1 MAEDKIDDPNPP
13 LARRAARPFVGPG
26 GAAASAR
33 PLLRPTGPAGRSS
46 PAPFA
51 PPLAAPRHTL
61 GRTVNERPAASVGDG
76 GAGDAPLSGPVAPV
90 APVAPADPLELS
102 ELPSREPLSR
112 RPITSEMVAL
122 DAFAAFDAV
131 WGGPVTPAASPV
143 VEPVAPPVDE
153 VSLGS
158 GAGAHELWAE
168 GITEELDTSHAV
180 EESAGLVAGAEHG
193 VEPSDVLESARPTVT
208 TPDSAVPAWLVDDS
222 HWTDP
227 SPPPQAST
235 DLIVAAATDIP
246 ADRPDETV
254 DARTAHGLRVAGALD
269 RLAERVRGG
278 EIDVSSVAPEA
289 PDAAVLASVL
299 AALLGGSS
307 SR

>member
-51 PPLAAPRHTL
+51 PPLAAPRHAL
-61 GRTVNERPAASVGDG
+61 GRTVNARPAASVADG
-76 GAGDAPLSGPVAPV
+76 GAGDAPLSG
-90 APVAPADPLELS
+90 PVAPADPLELS
-102 ELPSREPLSR
+102 ELPSREPVSR

-235 DLIVAAATDIP
+235 DLIVAAATDISP
-246 ADRPDETV
+246 DRPDETV

>member
-51 PPLAAPRHTL
+51 PPLAAPRHAL
-61 GRTVNERPAASVGDG
+61 GRTVNARPAASVADG
-76 GAGDAPLSGPVAPV
+76 GAGDAPLSG
-90 APVAPADPLELS
+90 PVAPADPLELS
-102 ELPSREPLSR
+102 ELPSREPVSR

-235 DLIVAAATDIP
+235 DLIVAAATDISP
-246 ADRPDETV
+246 DRPDETV
-254 DARTAHGLRVAGALD
+254 DARAAHGLRVAAALD

-307 SR
+307 RR

>member
-1 MAEDKIDDPNPP
+1 
-13 LARRAARPFVGPG
+13 
-26 GAAASAR
+26 
-33 PLLRPTGPAGRSS
+33 
-46 PAPFA
+46 
-51 PPLAAPRHTL
+51 
-61 GRTVNERPAASVGDG
+61 
-76 GAGDAPLSGPVAPV
+76 
-90 APVAPADPLELS
+90 
-102 ELPSREPLSR
+102 
-112 RPITSEMVAL
+112 MVAL

-208 TPDSAVPAWLVDDS
+208 TPDSAVPAWLVDDN
-222 HWTDP
+222 HRTDP

-235 DLIVAAATDIP
+235 DLIVAAAADIP

-254 DARTAHGLRVAGALD
+254 DARAAHGLRVAAALD